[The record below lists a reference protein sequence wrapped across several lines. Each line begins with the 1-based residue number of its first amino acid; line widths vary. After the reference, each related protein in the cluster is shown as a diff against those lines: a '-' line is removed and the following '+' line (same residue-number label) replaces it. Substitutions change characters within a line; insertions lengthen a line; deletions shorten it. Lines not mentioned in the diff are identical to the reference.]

1 MRLGKSLSR
10 MIYTAKFGLLLA
22 ALWGFFAYPVLS
34 QSLLSDGVP
43 TRVPA
48 TGIAVL
54 DCNPP
59 EPAPDD
65 SCLVRVPPNQ
75 LRGALQRKSLGD
87 TEAEFEFVRPEHDLF
102 PKGLNLSATLV
113 LIDRSPTTGQGGRR
127 ATWAFERDQIL
138 KLTRSLPDGEQVAV
152 YTFDE
157 KLTKVVDFTTNRA
170 TVTDA
175 ISSLEL
181 AGLNTRISTST
192 EEAISILDRRR
203 DVLLKNVIVITD
215 GEEEGDGNTARVTAA
230 ANKAGVTV
238 SALGMLWSAPGA
250 SSAGAAMD
258 YLQELTD
265 GSLGSFRPVRLRLR
279 ADAEAAMDRFVDDM
293 NSSIGASGLI
303 VPKGT
308 PQPAE
313 IIVEMRVPI
322 TGDENNYRSEEVRA
336 KFIPAEAPAAAE
348 AAAETDAAP
357 DEKLI
362 FGFPEL
368 YVYAVI
374 AVLAT
379 ILLLLLFLLLRRSGK
394 KDVVSLEDE
403 LNSDDFEDDDFD
415 HNGKTEIGI
424 GDPRGSAAP
433 SLPPMAFLMRTDTR
447 DRIPVPG
454 PRATIGRST
463 SNAVVLSDSSVSR
476 VHATLQRNR
485 DGSFSIT
492 DMDSLNGTFVNDR
505 KILGTEAVKA
515 GDVLGFG
522 TVKASLILA
531 P

>member
-1 MRLGKSLSR
+1 MRLGESLAK
-10 MIYTAKFGLLLA
+10 IFDTAKFRLALIALSGLIA
-22 ALWGFFAYPVLS
+22 SPVLS
-34 QSLLSDGVP
+34 QALLSDGVP

-48 TGIAVL
+48 TGIAIL

-59 EPAPDD
+59 EPAPED

-87 TEAEFEFVRPEHDLF
+87 TEAEFEFVRPQDDLF
-102 PKGLNLSATLV
+102 PKDIDLSATLL

-127 ATWAFERDQIL
+127 ATWAFEREQIL
-138 KLTRSLPDGEQVAV
+138 KLTRSLPAEEQVAV

-157 KLTKVVDFTTNRA
+157 KLTKLVDFTNNRA
-170 TVTDA
+170 MVLDA
-175 ISSLEL
+175 IASLEL

-192 EEAISILDRRR
+192 EEAINILDQLR

-215 GEEEGDGNTARVTAA
+215 GEEEGDGDTARVSDVAS
-230 ANKAGVTV
+230 KSGVTV

-258 YLQELTD
+258 YLQELTK

-279 ADAEAAMDRFVDDM
+279 EEAETAVDRFVEDI

-308 PQPAE
+308 PQAAE
-313 IIVEMRVPI
+313 IIVEMRIPI
-322 TGDENNYRSEEVRA
+322 VGDESNYRSEEVRA
-336 KFIPAEAPAAAE
+336 KFIPTEAPAPDAPTE
-348 AAAETDAAP
+348 AVP
-357 DEKLI
+357 DGKLI
-362 FGFPEL
+362 FGFPAL
-368 YVYAVI
+368 YVYAAI
-374 AVLAT
+374 AAGALL
-379 ILLLLLFLLLRRSGK
+379 LLLLLFLLMRRSGK
-394 KDVVSLEDE
+394 KNSSTDDQALSDED
-403 LNSDDFEDDDFD
+403 LAGLDIDDD
-415 HNGKTEIGI
+415 GKTEIGM
-424 GDPRGSAAP
+424 GGRYASAPA
-433 SLPPMAFLMRTDTR
+433 SAPPMAFLMRADTR

-454 PRATIGRST
+454 PKSAIGRSK
-463 SNAVVLSDSSVSR
+463 SNGVVLPDSSVSR

-505 KILGTEAVKA
+505 KISGTEAVKS
-515 GDVLGFG
+515 GDVIGFG